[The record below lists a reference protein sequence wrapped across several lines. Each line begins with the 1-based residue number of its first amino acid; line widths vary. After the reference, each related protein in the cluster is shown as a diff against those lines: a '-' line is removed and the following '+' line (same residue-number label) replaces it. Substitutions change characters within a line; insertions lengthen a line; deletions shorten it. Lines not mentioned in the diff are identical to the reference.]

1 MRRTR
6 GISMIEVTAA
16 IAVVSI
22 LALLVTQLL
31 QSMAVQQRQLERQ
44 MAARLWIANLLD
56 QHLATSFA
64 KVEPGESAMEVETAV
79 ERLLPGAEAT
89 INVEEVIA
97 ADLPAKRITVML
109 TWGESNTPSAGQATL
124 VGWKFSL
131 AQEVSP

>member
-1 MRRTR
+1 MRHPR
-6 GISMIEVTAA
+6 GITLIEVTAA

-31 QSMAVQQRQLERQ
+31 QSMAVQQRNLERQ

-56 QHLATSFA
+56 RELAAPFA
-64 KVEPGESAMEVETAV
+64 EVEPGESAIEVEAAV
-79 ERLLPGAEAT
+79 ERLLPGALAAM
-89 INVEEVIA
+89 NVEEVIA

-109 TWGESNTPSAGQATL
+109 TWGDANAPSAGQAKL
-124 VGWKFSL
+124 VGWKYPS